1 MQIDPALLRTSWFL
15 AGPTACGK
23 TAVSLELAA
32 RMGAEIVAL
41 DSMSLYRQMDIGTAK
56 PTPAQRQGV
65 PHHLIDILDPHEE
78 FSVAQYVAAA
88 NTACRQIVEGGRVPL
103 FVGGTGL
110 YLRAILRGVFEGPPA
125 DWDLRRRLEEHS
137 HSHGAL
143 HRRLAQID
151 PVSARRLHPNDQR
164 RIIRALEIHELTGRP
179 ASELQQQHPLP
190 EDQRPA
196 GVFWLSP
203 PRAWLY
209 ERINL
214 RVQQMIDAGLV
225 DEVRGLL
232 RLPLPLSRTARQA
245 LGYREVI
252 EYLQAE
258 RSTAAPQHSR
268 DRDPHRLVTRS
279 LAETIDQIQTN
290 TRQFAKRQHT
300 WFRNLEECRA
310 IEITGGESP
319 GEIVEMLLTT
329 ADAPAPPPAA

>member
-1 MQIDPALLRTSWFL
+1 MRIDTPTLRECWIL

-23 TAVSLELAA
+23 TAVSLELAE
-32 RMGAEIVAL
+32 RIGAEIVAL
-41 DSMSLYRQMDIGTAK
+41 DSMSLYRHMDVGTAK
-56 PTPAQRQGV
+56 ATPAERRRV

-88 NTACRQIVEGGRVPL
+88 GEACRQIVDRGRIPL

-125 DWDLRRRLEEHS
+125 DWDLRRRLEDQDS
-137 HSHGAL
+137 QPGAL
-143 HRRLAQID
+143 HRRLADVD
-151 PVSARRLHPNDQR
+151 PVTAARLHPNDQR
-164 RIIRALEIHELTGRP
+164 RTIRALEVYELTGRP

-190 EDQRPA
+190 EDQRPRN
-196 GVFWLSP
+196 VFWLSP
-203 PRAWLY
+203 PREWLY

-214 RVQQMIDAGLV
+214 RVHQMIDAGLV

-232 RLPLPLSRTARQA
+232 HLPQPLSRTARQA

-252 EYLQAE
+252 DHLQG
-258 RSTAAPQHSR
+258 RSTLDEAI
-268 DRDPHRLVTRS
+268 
-279 LAETIDQIQTN
+279 EQIQTN

-310 IEITGGESP
+310 IEITGEETSE
-319 GEIVEMLLTT
+319 EIVERMLTI
-329 ADAPAPPPAA
+329 P